1 MHINILETSCVYRL
15 LCWIAPRFPTARRL
29 LCLCDSNVARCA
41 IHKGRSSSRSLLRA
55 LRRIAAVQVAFGLY
69 VHLPYCPTR
78 LMPADHPS
86 RGAEIPE
93 PGPPF
98 VSTSCSRR
106 AFRDLAVLPRLRR
119 WAAAWLRMLILL
131 SGFRPCG
138 GGPHRGSSWTF
149 RGAYTP
155 SPLDFDSTLGF
166 PGEGPLPHGFLPP
179 CFLCRGLLSSFRSV
193 RGQLFVGKDVRLI
206 SNLC

>member
-93 PGPPF
+93 PGPPLSRLLALAEPF
-98 VSTSCSRR
+98 ATSLSCPVLGVGQLPGYGCLSSSLASGPVEAGRT
-106 AFRDLAVLPRLRR
+106 AVLP
-119 WAAAWLRMLILL
+119 
-131 SGFRPCG
+131 G
-138 GGPHRGSSWTF
+138 
-149 RGAYTP
+149 
-155 SPLDFDSTLGF
+155 
-166 PGEGPLPHGFLPP
+166 
-179 CFLCRGLLSSFRSV
+179 
-193 RGQLFVGKDVRLI
+193 LFVGPTRPRLLTLTPPLD
-206 SNLC
+206 SLPSLTASFLLAFSVGASFLPFGVFGVSCLSEKTFD